1 MGLQQLI
8 VTCIV
13 LACGVYALWVLMPA
27 ALRRVLA
34 VRLQRLPLGGS
45 WQQRMQRAAKP
56 ASGCDCSGC
65 DAVVDKRSRTASAK
79 VIRIHVSGRKD

>member
-1 MGLQQLI
+1 MQHLI
-8 VTCIV
+8 VFCIV
-13 LACGVYALWVLMPA
+13 MACGVYALWVLMPA

-34 VRLQRLPLGGS
+34 AQLQRLPLGAG
-45 WQQRMQRAAKP
+45 WQQRMQRAAAP

-65 DAVVDKRSRTASAK
+65 DAVVDNRSRTATAK

>member
-1 MGLQQLI
+1 MGMQQFI

-13 LACGVYALWVLMPA
+13 SACGVYALWVLMPA
-27 ALRRVLA
+27 AIRRVLA
-34 VRLQRLPLGGS
+34 VRLQRLPLGAF

-65 DAVVDKRSRTASAK
+65 DAVVDNRSRTAPAK
-79 VIRIHVSGRKD
+79 VIRIHVSGRRD